1 MPSWLEHLTALSA
14 FEWEAMVCPSSQGFS
29 MRATPARAG
38 ADPTP
43 LPESLA
49 RVSSWLGD
57 GAMQADEPLV
67 VLARARLA
75 STQKKKRASP
85 QKTPRHDARPP
96 QAD

>member
-75 STQKKKRASP
+75 STQKKRASP

>member
-1 MPSWLEHLTALSA
+1 
-14 FEWEAMVCPSSQGFS
+14 

-75 STQKKKRASP
+75 STQKKKSLP
-85 QKTPRHDARPP
+85 SEDSQARRSAPSGRLGNC
-96 QAD
+96 AVSC